1 MIIVQG
7 FKLFQEV
14 NHIWL
19 YNFATLLQFVEHK
32 FCLAAT
38 SYNPEKL

>member
-1 MIIVQG
+1 MIIVKG
-7 FKLFQEV
+7 IKLFQEV

-19 YNFATLLQFVEHK
+19 FDFATLLQFVEHE

-38 SYNPEKL
+38 SCNPEKL